1 MSAESE
7 VGSTEGRPAGVAV
20 RLSRAVEAVPPSGIR
35 QFFDVVTRM
44 EDVISLGVGEPD
56 FGTAW
61 RVREAA
67 IYGLERGRTT
77 YTANSGLLELRTA
90 IARALDRRYG
100 LAYDPDGE
108 ILITVGVSEGLDLAL
123 RALLDPGDEVLI
135 PDPAYVAYP
144 PCVSLAGGVPVWV
157 PAGAED
163 GFIPRAD
170 ELARRI
176 TPRTRVLLLNYPG
189 NPTGAVPSRAAL
201 DAIAAVVR
209 EHDLVVVS
217 DEIYDRLSYDAPHIP
232 FATLPGM
239 LDRTLLLNGFS
250 KTYGMTG
257 WRVGYAAGPRP
268 LIAAMTRIHQYT
280 ALCAS
285 RQAQEAAIEAL
296 NVPDRDVQAMVDDYA
311 LRRQA
316 IVSGLNRLGLTCHLP
331 AGAFYAFPSV
341 AVAGMPAQEFATRL
355 LHEARVAVVPGDAF
369 GPSGEGHVRC
379 AYATSLA
386 QIEEALNRI
395 DRFLAGLGSQSG
407 GAARSPRKKP
417 VHVGA

>member
-1 MSAESE
+1 MK
-7 VGSTEGRPAGVAV
+7 
-20 RLSRAVEAVPPSGIR
+20 LSRAVEGIPPSGIR
-35 QFFDVVTRM
+35 QFFDVVSRM

-77 YTANSGLLELRTA
+77 YTANSGLLELRSA
-90 IARALDRRYG
+90 IGASLAGRYG
-100 LAYDPDGE
+100 LEYDPKCE
-108 ILITVGVSEGLDLAL
+108 LLITVGVSEGLDLAL

-157 PAGAED
+157 PAAAED
-163 GFIPRAD
+163 GFIPRAAA
-170 ELARRI
+170 LVRSI
-176 TPRTRVLLLNYPG
+176 TSRTRVLLLNYPG
-189 NPTGAVPSRAAL
+189 NPTGAVPDRAAL
-201 DAIAAVVR
+201 NAIADVVR
-209 EHDLVVVS
+209 RHDLVVVS
-217 DEIYDRLSYDAPHIP
+217 DEVYDRLSYDAPHVP

-257 WRVGYAAGPRP
+257 WRVGYAAGPKP

-296 NVPDRDVQAMVDDYA
+296 RVPEREVQAMVDDYA

-316 IVSGLNRLGLTCHLP
+316 IVSGLNRLGLACHLP
-331 AGAFYAFPSV
+331 AGAFYAFPAIASTGLS
-341 AVAGMPAQEFATRL
+341 AHELATQL

-369 GPSGEGHVRC
+369 GPGGAGHVRC

-386 QIEEALNRI
+386 QIEEALRRMDCFLNR
-395 DRFLAGLGSQSG
+395 RPALATPSLAERGN
-407 GAARSPRKKP
+407 
-417 VHVGA
+417 

>member
-1 MSAESE
+1 MSA
-7 VGSTEGRPAGVAV
+7 PLK
-20 RLSRAVEAVPPSGIR
+20 LSRAVEAVPPSGIR

-67 IYGLERGRTT
+67 IYGLEQGRTT
-77 YTANSGLLELRTA
+77 YTANSGLLTLRSA
-90 IARALDRRYG
+90 ISSSLTQRYS
-100 LAYDPDGE
+100 LEYDPEDE

-157 PAGAED
+157 PAHAGD
-163 GFIPRAD
+163 GFVPRGD
-170 ELARRI
+170 ELERRI

-189 NPTGAVPSRAAL
+189 NPTGAVPDRPAL
-201 DAIAAVVR
+201 DAIADVVR
-209 EHDLVVVS
+209 RHNLVVVS
-217 DEIYDRLSYDAPHIP
+217 DEIYDRLSYDAPHVP

-239 LDRTLLLNGFS
+239 LERTLLLNGFS

-257 WRVGYAAGPRP
+257 WRVGYAAGPAP

-285 RQAQEAAIEAL
+285 RQAQEAALEAL
-296 NVPDRDVQAMVDDYA
+296 RVPDRDVQATVDDYSM
-311 LRRQA
+311 RRQA
-316 IVSGLNRLGLTCHLP
+316 IVSGLNRVGLDCHLP
-331 AGAFYAFPSV
+331 AGAFYAFPSI
-341 AVAGMPAQEFATRL
+341 AATGLSANDFATRL
-355 LHEARVAVVPGDAF
+355 LYEGRVAVVPGDAF
-369 GPSGEGHVRC
+369 GPGGAGHVRC
-379 AYATSLA
+379 AYATGIA
-386 QIEEALNRI
+386 QIEEAIARI
-395 DRFLAGLGSQSG
+395 DRFLDAVRPSESSFRQGALEPARG
-407 GAARSPRKKP
+407 GDLLPSSRGP
-417 VHVGA
+417 G

>member
-1 MSAESE
+1 MSA
-7 VGSTEGRPAGVAV
+7 GV
-20 RLSRAVEAVPPSGIR
+20 RLSRTVEAVPPSGIR
-35 QFFDVVTRM
+35 QFFDVVSRM

-67 IYGLERGRTT
+67 IYGLEQGRTT
-77 YTANSGLLELRTA
+77 YTANSGLFELRKA
-90 IARALDRRYG
+90 IATSLDARYG
-100 LAYDPDGE
+100 LSYDAEDE

-123 RALLDPGDEVLI
+123 RALLDPGDEALI

-157 PAGAED
+157 AAGAED
-163 GFIPRAD
+163 GFVPRAE
-170 ELARRI
+170 ELERRI
-176 TPRTRVLLLNYPG
+176 TPRTRVLLLSYPG
-189 NPTGAVPSRAAL
+189 NPTGAVPDRAAL
-201 DAIAAVVR
+201 EAIAAVVR
-209 EHDLVVVS
+209 RHDLVVVS
-217 DEIYDRLSYDAPHIP
+217 DEIYDRLSYDAPHVP

-296 NVPDRDVQAMVDDYA
+296 RVPERDVQATIDDYA

-316 IVSGLNRLGLTCHLP
+316 IVSGLNRLGLACHMP

-341 AVAGMPAQEFATRL
+341 AASGLSAQEFATRL

-369 GPSGEGHVRC
+369 GPGGAGHVRC

-386 QIEEALNRI
+386 QIEEALERI
-395 DRFLAGLGSQSG
+395 DRFLDRQLGDTG
-407 GAARSPRKKP
+407 GSAARERAD
-417 VHVGA
+417 VLVVGD

>member
-1 MSAESE
+1 MTGELK
-7 VGSTEGRPAGVAV
+7 
-20 RLSRAVEAVPPSGIR
+20 LSRAVEAVPPSGIR
-35 QFFDVVTRM
+35 QFFDVVSQM

-77 YTANSGLLELRTA
+77 YTANSGLIELRKA
-90 IARALDRRYG
+90 ISQSLTRRYG
-100 LAYDPDGE
+100 LAYDPQNE
-108 ILITVGVSEGLDLAL
+108 ILVTVGVSEGLDLAL

-157 PAGAED
+157 PTHAND
-163 GFIPRAD
+163 DFTPRAE
-170 ELARRI
+170 ELERR
-176 TPRTRVLLLNYPG
+176 TTEWTRVLLLNYPG
-189 NPTGAVPSRAAL
+189 NPTGAVPSRTAL
-201 DAIAAVVR
+201 EAIADVVR
-209 EHDLVVVS
+209 RHNLVVVS
-217 DEIYDRLSYDAPHIP
+217 DEIYDRLSYDAPHVP

-239 LDRTLLLNGFS
+239 LERTLLLNGFS

-257 WRVGYAAGPRP
+257 WRVGYAAGPAS

-296 NVPDRDVQAMVDDYA
+296 RVPDREVQATVDDYA

-316 IVSGLNRLGLTCHLP
+316 IVSGLNRIGLACHMP
-331 AGAFYAFPSV
+331 AGAFYAFPSI
-341 AVAGMPAQEFATRL
+341 AGTGLTAQEFATRL
-355 LHEARVAVVPGDAF
+355 LHEARVALVPGDAF
-369 GPSGEGHVRC
+369 GPGGVGHVRC
-379 AYATSLA
+379 AYATSLP
-386 QIEEALNRI
+386 QIEEALRRI
-395 DRFLAGLGSQSG
+395 GRFLEGIGVRAE
-407 GAARSPRKKP
+407 AERVPTRAETRS
-417 VHVGA
+417 VAD

>member
-1 MSAESE
+1 MS
-7 VGSTEGRPAGVAV
+7 V
-20 RLSRAVEAVPPSGIR
+20 RLSRTVQAVPPSGIR
-35 QFFDVVTRM
+35 LFFDVVSRM

-77 YTANSGLLELRTA
+77 YTGNSGLLELRRA
-90 IARALDRRYG
+90 IALALGGRYG
-100 LAYDPDGE
+100 LEYDPE
-108 ILITVGVSEGLDLAL
+108 SELLITVGVSEGLDLAL

-135 PDPAYVAYP
+135 PDPSYVAYP
-144 PCVSLAGGVPVWV
+144 PCVSLAGGVPVWA
-157 PAGAED
+157 PTTAED
-163 GFIPRAD
+163 GFVPRAA
-170 ELARRI
+170 EIARRI

-189 NPTGAVPSRAAL
+189 NPTGAVPDRAAL
-201 DAIAAVVR
+201 EAIAAVVR

-217 DEIYDRLSYDAPHIP
+217 DEIYDRLCYDALHVS

-239 LDRTLLLNGFS
+239 LERTLLLNGFS

-257 WRVGYAAGPRP
+257 WRIGYAAGPRP

-296 NVPDRDVQAMVDDYA
+296 RVPDRDVQATVDDYA

-316 IVSGLNRLGLTCHLP
+316 IVSGLNRLGLDCHLP
-331 AGAFYAFPSV
+331 AGAFYAFPSI
-341 AVAGMPAQEFATRL
+341 AAAGLTSQEFATRL

-369 GPSGEGHVRC
+369 GPGGAGHVRC
-379 AYATSLA
+379 AYATGLP
-386 QIEEALNRI
+386 QIEEALVRI
-395 DRFLAGLGSQSG
+395 GRFLERLEIGAEQEATLAAAMAGTG
-407 GAARSPRKKP
+407 
-417 VHVGA
+417 

>member
-1 MSAESE
+1 MS
-7 VGSTEGRPAGVAV
+7 V

-35 QFFDVVTRM
+35 QFFDVVSRM

-77 YTANSGLLELRTA
+77 YTGNSGLLDLRAA
-90 IARALDRRYG
+90 ISRALTGRYG
-100 LAYDPDGE
+100 LEYDPE
-108 ILITVGVSEGLDLAL
+108 TELLITVGVSEGLDLAL

-144 PCVSLAGGVPVWV
+144 PCVALAGGVPVWV
-157 PAGAED
+157 PATAGD
-163 GFIPRAD
+163 GFVPSAAEI
-170 ELARRI
+170 ARRV

-189 NPTGAVPSRAAL
+189 NPTGAVPDRAAL
-201 DAIAAVVR
+201 EAIAEVVR
-209 EHDLVVVS
+209 KHELVVVS
-217 DEIYDRLSYDAPHIP
+217 DEIYDRLCYDAAHVS

-239 LDRTLLLNGFS
+239 LERTLLLNGFS

-257 WRVGYAAGPRP
+257 WRVGYAAGPGP

-296 NVPDRDVQAMVDDYA
+296 RIPDREVQATVDDYA

-316 IVSGLNRLGLTCHLP
+316 IVSGLNRLGLACHLP
-331 AGAFYAFPSV
+331 AGAFYAFPSI
-341 AVAGMPAQEFATRL
+341 AASGLSAQEFATRL

-369 GPSGEGHVRC
+369 GPGGAGHVRC
-379 AYATSLA
+379 AYATGLS
-386 QIEEALNRI
+386 QIEEALLRI
-395 DRFLAGLGSQSG
+395 ECFLERLD
-407 GAARSPRKKP
+407 GASLASKERDPAAAKTEALVS
-417 VHVGA
+417 